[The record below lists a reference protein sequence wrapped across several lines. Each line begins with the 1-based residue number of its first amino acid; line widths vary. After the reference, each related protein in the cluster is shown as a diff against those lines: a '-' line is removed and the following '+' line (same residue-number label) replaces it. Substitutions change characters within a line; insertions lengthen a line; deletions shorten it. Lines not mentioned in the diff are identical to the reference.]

1 MQWETKS
8 LHNDKG
14 SMQQKGMTF
23 VRIYAPN
30 TWALKYIKPV
40 LTNLIGEADNNEIN
54 SSRL

>member
-30 TWALKYIKPV
+30 TWALKYIKQV